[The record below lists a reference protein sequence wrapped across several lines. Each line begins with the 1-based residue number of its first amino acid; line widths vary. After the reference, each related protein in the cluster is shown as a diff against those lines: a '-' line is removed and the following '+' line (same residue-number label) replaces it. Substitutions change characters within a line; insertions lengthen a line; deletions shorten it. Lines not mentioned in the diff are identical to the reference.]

1 MGSALLRAPHCVR
14 PQCSSLAR
22 PARATQLASSALA
35 LRTTAFQSTGLTTS
49 CSSRCCPLVDRR
61 LSTRG
66 RGHRQMTRM
75 GNKSQGGLFAPIV
88 VLVKKAVGD
97 KQFNQLRGTAIS
109 KHSQVIQNFGKFVGA
124 NRQQVQ
130 GLIRT
135 AKQNGGK
142 LGFLA

>member
-1 MGSALLRAPHCVR
+1 
-14 PQCSSLAR
+14 
-22 PARATQLASSALA
+22 
-35 LRTTAFQSTGLTTS
+35 
-49 CSSRCCPLVDRR
+49 
-61 LSTRG
+61 
-66 RGHRQMTRM
+66 MTRM